1 MTGIGTQL
9 IGWEHPERWLDWR
22 GPKVF
27 SPEEDWS
34 CPECLTARVRGGGKI
49 LLHHWIGLNEA
60 LGLIAGP
67 RQKSGQNH
75 LQTRSAPRKTRPG
88 PCSIA
93 CPVRML
99 PPASIPSRKVG
110 FGPPRDCEVHP
121 PSLATPWPR
130 ATEKPERLTTV
141 TCTVGGVPRSPLITG
156 AFFDRVMF

>member
-75 LQTRSAPRKTRPG
+75 LQTRSEPRNQTRTVLHSLPG
-88 PCSIA
+88 SHASSCVDSQQKSRVWTA
-93 CPVRML
+93 TGLRSASSFSRNPV
-99 PPASIPSRKVG
+99 
-110 FGPPRDCEVHP
+110 
-121 PSLATPWPR
+121 ATSNG
-130 ATEKPERLTTV
+130 E
-141 TCTVGGVPRSPLITG
+141 TG
-156 AFFDRVMF
+156 ATYDGDVHGRRCS